1 VPGWPSGAGAGTAA
15 GVTYQKGYMQSL
27 GPETRLF
34 LVAHNHVHVMLHARQ
49 DPVEALH
56 AQRFAANEM
65 EKANTVTLHSDTQ
78 LVKFET

>member
-1 VPGWPSGAGAGTAA
+1 
-15 GVTYQKGYMQSL
+15 MQSL

-78 LVKFET
+78 LFKFEA

>member
-1 VPGWPSGAGAGTAA
+1 
-15 GVTYQKGYMQSL
+15 
-27 GPETRLF
+27 
-34 LVAHNHVHVMLHARQ
+34 MLHARQ

-78 LVKFET
+78 LFKFEA